1 MLSKSQNICVQQ
13 TEIFNSKVVCE
24 PQQFDHV
31 TDPSDWSSAMR
42 RSIPVLGRVPGLDI
56 GLVNHRLRLVKSELE
71 TGLIFG
77 TGSRTGTEMCLLEES
92 ILVLGRYLVSR
103 VTIVHSC
110 YKNPTWYLEPILEEM
125 YLFEEVNEVPPKF
138 NFFLLNERK
147 KGLAH
152 HSKKWNYGGSPK

>member
-77 TGSRTGTEMCLLEES
+77 TGSRTGTEMCLLEEVYIS
-92 ILVLGRYLVSR
+92 VGQVPGLEGYNNGPFVLQKSNLIFG
-103 VTIVHSC
+103 T
-110 YKNPTWYLEPILEEM
+110 NLEDM

-152 HSKKWNYGGSPK
+152 HSKK